1 MRYSTEGH
9 IMELE
14 RQLENTD
21 HIIVDPES
29 FDRKWRERIRK
40 AEEYLDSYKAPPYN
54 RRLTQ
59 FDL

>member
-9 IMELE
+9 LMELE
-14 RQLENTD
+14 KQLETTGHTTPVED
-21 HIIVDPES
+21 

-40 AEEYLDSYKAPPYN
+40 AEEYLDSYKPCPYN
-54 RRLTQ
+54 RRFEQ